1 MKKLICMLL
10 TLVLAVS
17 LVACGSGGTTN
28 TASTAP
34 AEQSTAANDDNA
46 AANDSGSDNASG
58 GSITVGFAQCKADES
73 DWRKANTKS
82 MQEALSQGNGFNLI
96 LADANNDAAKQVADV
111 QGFIDQ
117 EVDYIVIAA
126 VNMDGWDTVLA
137 NAKDAGIPVILVD
150 RTMNAS
156 DDLYTCW
163 VGSDFKA
170 EGVKATDWIGT
181 RFTGGEEV
189 NIVNLQGQLGSSA
202 QVGRSE
208 ALEEAVAANSSWTL
222 LAQQTADWSTDTA
235 KEIMASWIQQHGDK
249 INVVYAEND
258 NMADGAIQ
266 ALEEANIKVGGADGV
281 AIISFDANRAYLQMT
296 LEGKINCN
304 VECNPLHGPK
314 VAEIIQTI
322 EGGGSPA
329 KIEVVDEEAFYYDTI
344 TQAIVD
350 ARPY

>member
-1 MKKLICMLL
+1 MLL
-10 TLVLAVS
+10 VLVLVVS
-17 LVACGSGGTTN
+17 LAAC
-28 TASTAP
+28 
-34 AEQSTAANDDNA
+34 
-46 AANDSGSDNASG
+46 DSGDNSDNASSSPEDTAAVSDAPSSSTDDFEADAG
-58 GSITVGFAQCKADES
+58 NVDDDVITVGFAQCKADES

-82 MQEALSQGNGFNLI
+82 MQEALSQSEGFNMI

-126 VNMDGWDTVLA
+126 VNMDGWDTVLT
-137 NAKDAGIPVILVD
+137 NAQDAGIPVILVD
-150 RTMNAS
+150 RTVNAS
-156 DDLYTCW
+156 ENLYTCW
-163 VGSDFKA
+163 VGSDFKE
-170 EGVKATDWIGT
+170 EGVKATEWIAK
-181 RFTGGEEV
+181 RFTSEDEV

-208 ALEEAVAANSSWTL
+208 ALEEAVEENSNWTL
-222 LAQQTADWSTDTA
+222 LEQQTADWSTDTA
-235 KEIMASWIQQHGDK
+235 KEIMSSWIQQYGED

-266 ALEEANIKVGGADGV
+266 ALEEAGIAVGGDDGV

-296 LEGKINCN
+296 LEGTINCN

-314 VAEIIQTI
+314 VAEIIETI
-322 EGGGSPA
+322 EGGGSPD
-329 KIEVVDEEAFYYDTI
+329 KVEVVDEEAFYYDTI
-344 TQAIVD
+344 SQDIVD

>member
-1 MKKLICMLL
+1 MKKFICLFIAL
-10 TLVLAVS
+10 ALVFTFA
-17 LVACGSGGTTN
+17 ACGQKTPPASNPPEATTPP
-28 TASTAP
+28 TSAP
-34 AEQSTAANDDNA
+34 NQPSEPSK
-46 AANDSGSDNASG
+46 SL
-58 GSITVGFAQCKADES
+58 ITVGFAQCKADES

-82 MQEALSQGNGFNLI
+82 MQEALSEANGFKLI

-126 VNMDGWDTVLA
+126 VNMDGWDAVLK

-150 RTMNAS
+150 RTINAS
-156 DDLYTCW
+156 EDLYTCW
-163 VGSDFKA
+163 VGSDFKG
-170 EGVKATDWIGT
+170 EGVKATEWLET
-181 RFTGGEEV
+181 RFKDGAQA
-189 NIVNLQGQLGSSA
+189 NIVHLQGQLGSSA
-202 QVGRSE
+202 QVGRTQ
-208 ALEEAVAANSSWTL
+208 ALEEAVAKNSNWTL
-222 LAQQTADWSTDTA
+222 LAQQTGDWSTDIA
-235 KEIMASWIQQHGDK
+235 KEIMASWIQQYGDQ
-249 INVVYAEND
+249 INAVYAEND

-266 ALEEANIKVGGADGV
+266 ALEEAGIKVGGDDGV

-314 VAEIIQTI
+314 VAELIKLI
-322 EGGGSPA
+322 EGGGTPK
-329 KIEVVDEEAFYYDTI
+329 KIEVVEESAFFYDTI